1 MKQNMII
8 WVMTALM
15 TLSTSTTMTA
25 AEQSHRHTPRTTM
38 VDNKSKQQA
47 ATDSAE
53 AAKAAQ
59 NDATVAYSDTT
70 STDDEWED
78 DNQPSA

>member
-47 ATDSAE
+47 ATGKSRTE
-53 AAKAAQ
+53 RCHRGIL
-59 NDATVAYSDTT
+59 
-70 STDDEWED
+70 
-78 DNQPSA
+78 

>member
-25 AEQSHRHTPRTTM
+25 AEQSHRHTHRTTL
-38 VDNKSKQQA
+38 VDNK
-47 ATDSAE
+47 
-53 AAKAAQ
+53 
-59 NDATVAYSDTT
+59 
-70 STDDEWED
+70 
-78 DNQPSA
+78 